1 MNNKDNIFQCLRI
14 LFPFNL
20 KGQSGQTPI
29 LSSVGPAIAGHQQ
42 NEHGYHY
49 LRLAFKTARTAR
61 YEGYNLKYP

>member
-1 MNNKDNIFQCLRI
+1 MNNKDNIFQCLHI

-29 LSSVGPAIAGHQQ
+29 LCWEGLAIAGHQQ
-42 NEHGYHY
+42 NEHVYHY
-49 LRLAFKTARTAR
+49 LRLAFKTARMGR